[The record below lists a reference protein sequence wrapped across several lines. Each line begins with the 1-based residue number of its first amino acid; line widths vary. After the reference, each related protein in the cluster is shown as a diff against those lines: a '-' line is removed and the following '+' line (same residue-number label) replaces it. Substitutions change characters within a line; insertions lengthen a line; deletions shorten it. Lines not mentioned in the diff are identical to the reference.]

1 MVDEG
6 TPIDIAQVVA
16 EHHGAVYRYAYRL
29 TGSVPDAEDLTQ
41 QVFLTAQNKLAQL
54 RNIESLRSWLF
65 TILRNRF
72 IKANRK
78 RRPVPA
84 ASIELDV
91 DSIPAEPLPADRIDR
106 DALQNALD
114 QLPESYCVVLTM
126 FYYEGCSYREI
137 AEKLELPIGTV
148 MSRLARGK
156 TQLRSAL
163 FPPDRPVEGGPRIL
177 KTATR
182 K

>member
-1 MVDEG
+1 MVDER

-16 EHHGAVYRYAYRL
+16 DHLDAVYRYAYRL
-29 TGSVPDAEDLTQ
+29 TGSAPDAEDLTQ
-41 QVFLTAQNKLAQL
+41 QVFLMAQNKLGQL
-54 RNIESLRSWLF
+54 RSIECLRSWLF

-78 RRPVPA
+78 RRPMSAVD
-84 ASIELDV
+84 IELDV
-91 DSIPAEPLPADRIDR
+91 ASIPAEPLPAESIDR
-106 DALQNALD
+106 DALQGALD
-114 QLPESYCVVLTM
+114 QLPEAYCVVLTM

-163 FPPDRPVEGGPRIL
+163 FSSEGPGDGDPKPL
-177 KTATR
+177 KAAAR